1 MVNDSKPAF
10 VVEKVR
16 AAANGAKKP
25 IVACLGLTFK
35 PNIDDLRESPAVE
48 VVRRIAGLANMEVL
62 AVEPH
67 VQELPEELQGLPN
80 VRLVSEED
88 AIAQASVI
96 VLLVDHEAFRL
107 IDRSILTG
115 KSIVDTRGFWR

>member
-1 MVNDSKPAF
+1 V
-10 VVEKVR
+10 
-16 AAANGAKKP
+16 
-25 IVACLGLTFK
+25 
-35 PNIDDLRESPAVE
+35 
-48 VVRRIAGLANMEVL
+48 
-62 AVEPH
+62 
-67 VQELPEELQGLPN
+67 
-80 VRLVSEED
+80 ED